1 MKQSQPL
8 SNKNHRLQNPEKLIT
23 GNDPVAVYLLRQIY
37 ASLKDNNQKKP
48 GTTELELI
56 KEIENAY
63 KNKKAGDTTLLNGLG
78 ELLNQAYELLQP
90 DCRTWSGKKE
100 ELYAIFERIIFLKA
114 REDVFKDFFDEL
126 EKTITSAMLLDF
138 SKRVPSSKIIT
149 QEGNIF
155 DYAALMINMLVEKL
169 EESVVSVNAVNTIL
183 LNVPSTITIV
193 TDKSGKIRFIN
204 NLGEVFLGVPRHE
217 FIGQSICAIF
227 LNYDSIEE
235 RLSANG
241 QIKEMNV
248 LVAVGEKTAPAVLS
262 AIKATSYTK
271 ELEEIVYTINL
282 QKIGS
287 PNPIELRRETHDKIA
302 PLNTILGITELIE
315 DRLID
320 AESKQLC
327 NLLKNSVLRLK
338 SDAVYQLQL
347 ISGEIRKEPSELINV
362 SELIN
367 ETIESLSFNEGFK
380 EVKIYKEVEAD
391 FYARKSAFRSI
402 IQNLLSNAI
411 KCRKRNEENTIKI
424 RFTKTQ
430 QGRFLFEI
438 SDTGIGIKKEFLEDL
453 FINSYSTSRAVEGFG
468 AGLAIVKD
476 NVKKLNGEIRVTSEY
491 GKGSVFS
498 ITFHQRQMS
507 N

>member
-1 MKQSQPL
+1 MKHAQP
-8 SNKNHRLQNPEKLIT
+8 SSTKKQRFKNPEKLIT
-23 GNDPVAVYLLRQIY
+23 GNDPVAIHLLRQIY
-37 ASLKDNNQKKP
+37 ATLKENSQKKP
-48 GTTELELI
+48 GATESELI
-56 KEIENAY
+56 NEIEKAY
-63 KNKKAGDTTLLNGLG
+63 KNKKSGDTTLLNGLD

-90 DCRTWSGKKE
+90 DCRSWTGKKE
-100 ELYAIFERIIFLKA
+100 EIYAIFERIIFLKA

-149 QEGNIF
+149 QEGNVF

-169 EESVVSVNAVNTIL
+169 EESVVSANAVNAML
-183 LNVPSTITIV
+183 LNVPNTITIV

-217 FIGQSICAIF
+217 FIGQPIYAIF
-227 LNYDSIEE
+227 LNYDGIEE
-235 RLSANG
+235 GLTANG

-248 LVAVGEKTAPAVLS
+248 SVAVGDKTAPAVLS

-287 PNPIELRRETHDKIA
+287 PNTTELRREMHDKIA
-302 PLNTILGITELIE
+302 PLNTVLGIMELIE

-320 AESKQLC
+320 AESRQLC

-338 SDAVYQLQL
+338 SDAIYQLQL
-347 ISGEIRKEPSELINV
+347 ISGQIKKESNELINV

-391 FYARKSAFRSI
+391 FYTRKSLFRSI

-411 KCRKRNEENTIKI
+411 RYRKRNMENTIKI
-424 RFTKTQ
+424 RFTKK
-430 QGRFLFEI
+430 GPDRFLFEI
-438 SDTGIGIKKEFLEDL
+438 SDTGIGIKKEFLDDV
-453 FINSYSTSRAVEGFG
+453 FINSYSTNRGIENFG

-476 NVKKLNGEIRVTSEY
+476 NVQKLNGEIRVSSEY

-498 ITFHQRQMS
+498 VIFRQKQT
-507 N
+507 NN